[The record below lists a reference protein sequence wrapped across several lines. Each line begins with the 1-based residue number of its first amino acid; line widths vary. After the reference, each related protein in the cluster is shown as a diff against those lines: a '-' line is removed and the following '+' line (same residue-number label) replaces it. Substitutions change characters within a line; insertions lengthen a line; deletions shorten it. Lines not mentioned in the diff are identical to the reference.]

1 MLVLFALVAGAAAL
15 VAPATSTRRSA
26 VVTMATGSQVPLR
39 IKNKRLKN
47 QEKDRMR
54 LNIFK
59 SNQHIYAQVVDDVEQ
74 KTLASAS
81 TLDIK
86 ADFAE
91 NKKNAGANVDASA
104 KVGALLAARCK
115 EANIEMLYYD
125 RFSGSHKYLYHGR
138 VKALVE
144 SVREGGITI

>member
-1 MLVLFALVAGAAAL
+1 
-15 VAPATSTRRSA
+15 
-26 VVTMATGSQVPLR
+26 
-39 IKNKRLKN
+39 
-47 QEKDRMR
+47 MR

-59 SNQHIYAQVVDDVEQ
+59 SNQHIYAQVGDDVAQ

-104 KVGALLAARCK
+104 KVRNRAFKGDFHRAGGRKHPGGAIVGA
-115 EANIEMLYYD
+115 
-125 RFSGSHKYLYHGR
+125 SGTDGLC
-138 VKALVE
+138 AL
-144 SVREGGITI
+144 